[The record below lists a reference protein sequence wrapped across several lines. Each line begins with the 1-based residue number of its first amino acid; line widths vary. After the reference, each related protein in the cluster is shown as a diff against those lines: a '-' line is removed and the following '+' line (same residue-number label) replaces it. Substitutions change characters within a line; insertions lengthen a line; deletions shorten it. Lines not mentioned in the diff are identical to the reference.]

1 MNNKILRGESV
12 GMKQKKD
19 QQESQQGVVHG
30 FSVIPSGE
38 LSCIW
43 VLAGV
48 LSYKLCERDYQCE
61 TCPLDIEMR
70 HLYGTTSSLLT
81 PRESVDLGAFCH
93 YPSHVW
99 VKPLSGDR
107 VLVGIDQFLSALVA
121 GIDGVLLPRIGQK
134 VLLSGWLAKFVVE
147 DEIVTLNAPIGGT
160 VLNAN
165 FRVIARPEILTTSAY
180 SDGWLVEMKT
190 PDVKAELVFSI
201 PHDQVRTWLIGQT
214 QRLDHKIGLAIGAEN
229 GLDVLAQDGLLQ
241 LDRLKGSLGTKGYA
255 RLIRNFVEG
264 H

>member
-1 MNNKILRGESV
+1 ME
-12 GMKQKKD
+12 QKK
-19 QQESQQGVVHG
+19 EEEKLSPEETHG
-30 FSVIPSGE
+30 FSVIPRGE
-38 LSCIW
+38 LSCVW

-48 LSYKLCERDYQCE
+48 LSYKLCDREYQCE
-61 TCPLDIEMR
+61 DCPLDIEMR
-70 HLYGTTSSLLT
+70 HLYGTASSHLT
-81 PRESVDLGAFCH
+81 PHESVDLKEFYH
-93 YPSHVW
+93 YPSHGW
-99 VKPLSGDR
+99 VRPLSGGR
-107 VLVGIDQFLSALVA
+107 ALVGIDQFLSVLVA

-134 VLLSGWLAKFVVE
+134 ILHSGWLAKFVVE

-165 FRVIARPEILTTSAY
+165 FRVIVRPEILTTSAY
-180 SDGWLVEMKT
+180 SDGWLVEMKA

-229 GLDVLAQDGLLQ
+229 GLDVLAQDGLLR
-241 LDRLKGSLGTKGYA
+241 LDRLKSSLGTKGYA